1 MIDTQAAMVV
11 GGIVVVA
18 GMVAI
23 VISVYAKLDDKDK
36 KAVGEM
42 FINMEHGPINP
53 ALICPHCQEQGHVH
67 TKSVQQK
74 KGISGGKATAALLT
88 GGVSMLATGL
98 SRNEQATE
106 AYCGN
111 CKSTWTF

>member
-1 MIDTQAAMVV
+1 MEKVIAFVA
-11 GGIVVVA
+11 ICVVA
-18 GMVAI
+18 
-23 VISVYAKLDDKDK
+23 
-36 KAVGEM
+36 AVWICREVGKT
-42 FINMEHGPINP
+42 NQQRSCDEHGPVGKE
-53 ALICPHCQEQGHVH
+53 LICPHCQAQGHVH

-111 CKSTWTF
+111 CKSKWTF

>member
-1 MIDTQAAMVV
+1 MEHAVTFVV
-11 GGIVVVA
+11 LCVA
-18 GMVAI
+18 F
-23 VISVYAKLDDKDK
+23 
-36 KAVGEM
+36 AVWVCWEFGKSDEQRAQD
-42 FINMEHGPINP
+42 EHGPINP

-98 SRNEQATE
+98 SRKEQATE